1 MRTHLGIGATIFVE
15 DIICEGIK
23 EVGVGILTCSLNN
36 GTAIGE
42 LYRWHPRAMLRL
54 LVVSTV
60 VKANHHEL
68 PRGARDQSH
77 HVLLAEMGQSNKAET
92 GYYSTSVCVLSYHFL
107 IG

>member
-77 HVLLAEMGQSNKAET
+77 HVLLIGIESDFAQVIKNSGVAAEAS
-92 GYYSTSVCVLSYHFL
+92 GY
-107 IG
+107 IA